1 MENKEDMK
9 TFTYTYSS
17 KQQEEIKKIRQKYMP
32 HEESKMDQLRKLDQS
47 ASQKGTVV
55 SLAIGI
61 LSTLIFGVGLCCTMV
76 WKEYFI
82 SGIFIGIIGMIGMAM
97 SYPIYKAITSKQR
110 KKLAPEILRLS
121 EELLNK

>member
-97 SYPIYKAITSKQR
+97 SYPIYQAITSKQR

-121 EELLNK
+121 EELLKK

>member
-61 LSTLIFGVGLCCTMV
+61 LSTLIFGVGLRCTMV

-97 SYPIYKAITSKQR
+97 SYPIYQAITSKQR

-121 EELLNK
+121 EELLKK

>member
-32 HEESKMDQLRKLDQS
+32 HEESKMEQLRKLDQS

-55 SLAIGI
+55 SLVIGI

-97 SYPIYKAITSKQR
+97 SYPIYQAITSKQR

-121 EELLNK
+121 EELLKK

>member
-32 HEESKMDQLRKLDQS
+32 HEENKMDQLRKLDQS

-55 SLAIGI
+55 SLVIGI

>member
-97 SYPIYKAITSKQR
+97 SYPIYQAITSKQR

>member
-9 TFTYTYSS
+9 TFSYTYSS

-32 HEESKMDQLRKLDQS
+32 HEESKMEQLRKLDQS

-97 SYPIYKAITSKQR
+97 SYPIYQAITSKQR

-121 EELLNK
+121 EELLKK

>member
-32 HEESKMDQLRKLDQS
+32 HEENKMDQLRKLDQS

>member
-17 KQQEEIKKIRQKYMP
+17 KQQEEIKKIRHKYMP

>member
-47 ASQKGTVV
+47 ASHKGTVV
-55 SLAIGI
+55 SLVIGI

-82 SGIFIGIIGMIGMAM
+82 SGIFIGIIGMIGMGM
-97 SYPIYKAITSKQR
+97 GYPIYKHVTAKQR
-110 KKLAPEILRLS
+110 EKLAPEILRLS
-121 EELLNK
+121 EELLKK

>member
-55 SLAIGI
+55 SLVIGI